1 MNTKKTS
8 NLKWKTPF
16 GAFCK
21 VYGPQELAEDI
32 SKLAKNPG
40 EVNKYQVYRWV
51 HGKSAVPAMYASM
64 ITKLSK
70 GKISLDLIVAHTE
83 SARGAA

>member
-1 MNTKKTS
+1 M
-8 NLKWKTPF
+8 KWKTPF

-32 SKLAKNPG
+32 CRLAKNPS

-51 HGKSAVPAMYASM
+51 HGKSAVPAAYANY

-70 GKISLDLIVAHTE
+70 GRISLDMIVAHTE
-83 SARGAA
+83 SVRGAA